1 MAKDTVKGSI
11 ATVGVFDGVHLGHV
25 KILEIVS
32 SRARELGLT
41 AAILT
46 FDPHPDE
53 VLGKLKTQRFL
64 LTTQHEKEILITN
77 LGIDVAMVVEFTTTM
92 ARLDTASFVD
102 EFLLKSLRLK
112 ELVVG
117 HDFRMGRGREGDRA
131 LLRSLGA
138 RSGFSVIDVEAVLVD
153 GIPVSSTRV
162 REAVMA
168 GDMDLAAK
176 LLGRGYS
183 LEGIVV
189 RGDGIGKSLGFPT
202 ANISVHE
209 KKLLPPD
216 GVYAGY
222 AEVGGR
228 TFKAAINIGL
238 RPSVRGGV
246 RLVEAYLIGFGE
258 GILGATVTLTFVVK
272 MRPEMK
278 FSNREELK
286 RAIVKDV
293 EKIAYLLEPQ

>member
-117 HDFRMGRGREGDRA
+117 HDFRMGREREGDRA

-222 AEVGGR
+222 AEVEGR

-286 RAIVKDV
+286 RAITKDV

>member
-1 MAKDTVKGSI
+1 MTKETVKSSI

-46 FDPHPDE
+46 FAPHPDE
-53 VLGKLKTQRFL
+53 VLGKLKTERFL

-102 EFLLKSLRLK
+102 EYLLKSLRLK

-117 HDFRMGRGREGDRA
+117 HDFRMGRDRKGDRA

-162 REAVMA
+162 REAVMV

-183 LEGIVV
+183 LEGVVV

-209 KKLLPPD
+209 RKLLPPD

-246 RLVEAYLIGFGE
+246 RLVEAYLIGFGD
-258 GILGATVTLTFVVK
+258 GILGATVTITFVVR
-272 MRPEMK
+272 MRPEIK
-278 FSNREELK
+278 FPDREELK
-286 RAIVKDV
+286 KAITKDV

>member
-1 MAKDTVKGSI
+1 
-11 ATVGVFDGVHLGHV
+11 VHLGHV

>member
-1 MAKDTVKGSI
+1 MVKETVKGSI

-41 AAILT
+41 AAVLT

-53 VLGKLKTQRFL
+53 VLGKLKTERFL
-64 LTTQHEKEILITN
+64 LTTRHEKEILITN
-77 LGIDVAMVVEFTTTM
+77 LGIDVAMVIKFTAAM
-92 ARLDTASFVD
+92 ARLDTASFVH

-117 HDFRMGRGREGDRA
+117 HDFRMGRDRKGDRA
-131 LLRSLGA
+131 LFSSLGA
-138 RSGFSVIDVEAVLVD
+138 RSGFSVVDVEAVLVD

-176 LLGRGYS
+176 LLGRAYS
-183 LEGIVV
+183 LEGLVV
-189 RGDGIGKSLGFPT
+189 RGDGIGTSLGFPT
-202 ANISVHE
+202 ANLSVHE

-228 TFKAAINIGL
+228 TLKAAINIGL
-238 RPSVRGGV
+238 RPSVGGEAK
-246 RLVEAYLIGFGE
+246 LVEAYIIGFGE
-258 GILGATVTLTFVVK
+258 EILSQTVTLTFVVR
-272 MRPEMK
+272 MRPEIK
-278 FSNREELK
+278 FPDREELK
-286 RAIVKDV
+286 RAIARDV

>member
-117 HDFRMGRGREGDRA
+117 HDFRMGREREGDRA

>member
-1 MAKDTVKGSI
+1 MAKDIVKGSI

-77 LGIDVAMVVEFTTTM
+77 LGIDVATVVKFTPSV
-92 ARLDTASFVD
+92 ARLDTASFVH

-131 LLRSLGA
+131 LLSSLGA

-153 GIPVSSTRV
+153 GVPVSSTRV

-176 LLGRGYS
+176 LLGRNYS
-183 LEGIVV
+183 LEGVV
-189 RGDGIGKSLGFPT
+189 VKGHGIGTRLGFPT
-202 ANISVHE
+202 ANLAVHE

-228 TFKAAINIGL
+228 TLKAAINIGL
-238 RPSVRGGV
+238 RPSVGDET
-246 RLVEAYLIGFGE
+246 RLVEAYIIGFGE
-258 GILGATVTLTFVVK
+258 EILNETVTLTFVVK

-286 RAIVKDV
+286 RAIAKDV
-293 EKIAYLLEPQ
+293 EKIAYLLERQ

>member
-53 VLGKLKTQRFL
+53 VLGKLKTQRFI

-92 ARLDTASFVD
+92 ARLDTGSFVD

-117 HDFRMGRGREGDRA
+117 HDFRMGREREGDRA

-293 EKIAYLLEPQ
+293 ERIAYLLEPQ

>member
-117 HDFRMGRGREGDRA
+117 HDFRMGREREGDRA

-183 LEGIVV
+183 LEGVVV

-222 AEVGGR
+222 AEVEGR

-286 RAIVKDV
+286 RAITKDV

>member
-1 MAKDTVKGSI
+1 MAKETVKSSI

-41 AAILT
+41 AAVLT

-53 VLGKLKTQRFL
+53 VLGKLKTDRFL

-77 LGIDVAMVVEFTTTM
+77 LGIDVALVVEFTTTM

-102 EFLLKSLRLK
+102 EFLLNTLRLK

-117 HDFRMGRGREGDRA
+117 HDFRMGRDRKGDRA

-162 REAVMA
+162 REAVKA

-183 LEGIVV
+183 LEGVVV

-209 KKLLPPD
+209 RKLLPPD

-246 RLVEAYLIGFGE
+246 RLVEAYLIGFGD
-258 GILGATVTLTFVVK
+258 GILGATVTITFVVR
-272 MRPEMK
+272 MRPEIK
-278 FSNREELK
+278 FPNREELK
-286 RAIVKDV
+286 KAIAKDV
-293 EKIAYLLEPQ
+293 EKIAYLLTPQ

>member
-32 SRARELGLT
+32 SRSRELGLT